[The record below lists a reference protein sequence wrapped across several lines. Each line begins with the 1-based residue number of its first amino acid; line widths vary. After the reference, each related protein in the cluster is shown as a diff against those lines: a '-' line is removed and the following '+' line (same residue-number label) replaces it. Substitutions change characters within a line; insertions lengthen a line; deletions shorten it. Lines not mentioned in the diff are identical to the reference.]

1 MPAPPR
7 CRDCLFCEDVLD
19 GAVYCSSADLAQD
32 CGWEAYYLEQGFL
45 VLPPD
50 DARLQTC
57 FWYVAKR

>member
-1 MPAPPR
+1 M
-7 CRDCLFCEDVLD
+7 LD